1 MSGLNITNPIKAG
14 SFRAM
19 YDLSSTASTD
29 WQDLSSADFKDSATG
44 ETLASGYKFAWVGV
58 INLSLDGVAYVKY
71 RARVAADDTTANE
84 LPILPYSL
92 HSDDI
97 GTLTADVS
105 TISVKKNDASDSVYV
120 IAGFD
125 F

>member
-1 MSGLNITNPIKAG
+1 MC
-14 SFRAM
+14 
-19 YDLSSTASTD
+19 DLSLATAD

-44 ETLASGYKFAWVGV
+44 EALASGYKFAWIGV
-58 INLSLDGVAYVKY
+58 VNLSLDGVAYVKY
-71 RARVAADDTTANE
+71 RARVAADDTTDNE

-97 GTLTADVS
+97 GTLTAEVT
-105 TISVKKNDASDSVYV
+105 TISVKKPADLDSLYV

>member
-1 MSGLNITNPIKAG
+1 MSGLNVTNPIKAG

-19 YDLSSTASTD
+19 CDLSLATAD

-44 ETLASGYKFAWVGV
+44 EALASGLRFAWIGV
-58 INLSLDGVAYVKY
+58 VNLSLDGVAYVKY
-71 RARVAADDTTANE
+71 RARVAADDTTDNE

-97 GTLTADVS
+97 GTLTAYVN
-105 TISVKKNDASDSVYV
+105 TISVKKPADLDSLYV